1 MVEQQSYYGRLR
13 QEMRPFVPRTARV
26 LLDVGCGDGSFAA
39 GLRAERQAEGRTLE
53 IWGLELD
60 GQAAALAAER
70 LDRVITGPAE
80 ASVAELPDGRFD
92 CVVLNDILEH
102 LAWPEKLLHALHRVL
117 APGACLVASLPNV
130 RHFHNVWDL
139 VVRGD
144 WGYQD
149 EGIRDRTHLRFFTR
163 SSMRS
168 LFERSGYRLL
178 QQVGIN
184 PTRSWRFRLCNL
196 LCCGGLAEMRYLQ
209 FACVAEP
216 IARSPACGRT
226 DWSNG
231 FDGLIDAGDR
241 V

>member
-144 WGYQD
+144 WEYQD

-163 SSMRS
+163 SSMRGFFDRGGFI
-168 LFERSGYRLL
+168 LRE
-178 QQVGIN
+178 QVGIN
-184 PTRSWRFRLCNL
+184 PTRSWRFLLCNF
-196 LCCGGLAEMRYLQ
+196 LCLGGLAEMRPLQ
-209 FACVAEP
+209 FACVAV
-216 IARSPACGRT
+216 PADR
-226 DWSNG
+226 
-231 FDGLIDAGDR
+231 DATGDR
-241 V
+241 ALRPNGGGGA